1 MSTEYTTIRQALNTQ
16 LEWMSSLEPESMDD
30 IGLIAAVRAQ
40 RAGKLREAIAM
51 CDRLEA
57 QAKEGITR
65 DEALRLIRNQRERC
79 RNGQCDAAMAKGA
92 EPVDDDVDRMAIDYA
107 LRVLQ
112 YVQEK
117 RSPDDPK
124 TVHESWVKTAWK
136 DGFLYAHPPQPSPAS
151 ASQGLPEYH
160 EQYLDAIGE
169 DPLTAAAHAIGV
181 KYLMVGELK
190 VKDDSSLIY
199 KGLVL
204 PVLGYY
210 MKWPSVGHHSD
221 GWDEYR
227 VSLVGKGFEHQE
239 TNIATGDIEWINAE
253 RLTKLAAK
261 SNLMEA
267 GKQSAPNHKTFEF
280 DSTGLMEGAEERWS
294 DYGYD
299 NPKRAEERFGSSLVV
314 WKTAWIESR
323 AALVGQAIPQP
334 TEARVAFTEEEIE
347 RYCIIL
353 HDAYESAAIK
363 NGWQTQQRSRKPW
376 PDVPDENKKT
386 MRDAITVLMKKAL
399 ANTHGMVVSV
409 DDVMKAHTDCVE
421 GNGVGDIQYVRYRNF
436 RTRLTELFNT
446 TKP

>member
-1 MSTEYTTIRQALNTQ
+1 MTPELTNLIEAADAMKRIASLELQIEDEPCPDCRFDYGKGHTAGCLNT
-16 LEWMSSLEPESMDD
+16 M
-30 IGLIAAVRAQ
+30 
-40 RAGKLREAIAM
+40 LREHI
-51 CDRLEA
+51 EA
-57 QAKEGITR
+57 F
-65 DEALRLIRNQRERC
+65 D
-79 RNGQCDAAMAKGA
+79 
-92 EPVDDDVDRMAIDYA
+92 
-107 LRVLQ
+107 
-112 YVQEK
+112 
-117 RSPDDPK
+117 
-124 TVHESWVKTAWK
+124 
-136 DGFLYAHPPQPSPAS
+136 
-151 ASQGLPEYH
+151 
-160 EQYLDAIGE
+160 
-169 DPLTAAAHAIGV
+169 
-181 KYLMVGELK
+181 
-190 VKDDSSLIY
+190 
-199 KGLVL
+199 
-204 PVLGYY
+204 
-210 MKWPSVGHHSD
+210 
-221 GWDEYR
+221 
-227 VSLVGKGFEHQE
+227 
-239 TNIATGDIEWINAE
+239 
-253 RLTKLAAK
+253 AAK
-261 SNLMEA
+261 SNLIEA

-399 ANTHGMVVSV
+399 ANTHGRVVSV
-409 DDVMKAHTDCVE
+409 EDVMKAHTDCVE